1 MCTLRNFLYTVV
13 YLGSSGLVLAGIL
26 QFPSRPSV
34 VSSGVS
40 MEDASKAIDAQYS
53 DMVKNS
59 DALKYLISGL
69 GGILCNVGVQL
80 LFRRGMQRIR
90 PLVAQ
95 AEPVPLPVAAPA
107 PAPIPHVVVHE
118 LHEPSWVEKAYI
130 NSKQH
135 PTPYQDPPL

>member
-34 VSSGVS
+34 VTSGVS

-59 DALKYLISGL
+59 DALKYLISGV

-80 LFRRGMQRIR
+80 LFRRGVQRIR
-90 PLVAQ
+90 PLVVQAQ
-95 AEPVPLPVAAPA
+95 PPVAAPA
-107 PAPIPHVVVHE
+107 PQVVIHE

-130 NSKQH
+130 NSKQP